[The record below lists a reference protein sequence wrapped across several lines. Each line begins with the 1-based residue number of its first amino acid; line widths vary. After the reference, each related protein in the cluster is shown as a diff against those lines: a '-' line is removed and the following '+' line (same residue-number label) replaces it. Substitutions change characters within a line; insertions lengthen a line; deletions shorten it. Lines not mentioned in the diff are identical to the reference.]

1 MDFIKIDGSFG
12 EGGGQILRTSVALS
26 AITKKP
32 VEVFNIRAKRNNPGL
47 RPQHV
52 TAVKAVASLCNA
64 SVENL
69 SVGSS
74 MIRFSPKEM
83 QGGTMRMD
91 VGTAGSIT
99 MILQAVIP
107 TVSLANKKADVEF
120 VGGTDVRWSPTFDY
134 VRYVLRAAYKTLGIN
149 FDVNV
154 LKRGYYPAG
163 GGVVKASIEP
173 CSKLNTLDMVSAPK
187 VEPKMI
193 SVCSSLPKHVAE
205 RQIAAALSKLQK
217 ENVKCN
223 SYSASLEQSHSP
235 GSSILVYSTSDY
247 GPFIGGDSIGEKDK
261 RAEDVGS
268 EAADKFLDGYLSNAP
283 IDPYLADMLVLP
295 LSLAY
300 GRSKF
305 AVNKASQ
312 HLSTNLYIASKIVNC
327 TYEISKSDGN
337 HLVIIE
343 GKR

>member
-1 MDFIKIDGSFG
+1 MDFIKIDGGFG

-26 AITKKP
+26 AITRKP
-32 VEVFNIRAKRNNPGL
+32 VEVFNIRAKRDNPGL

-52 TAVKAVASLCNA
+52 TAIKAVASLCNA
-64 SVENL
+64 DVENVN
-69 SVGSS
+69 VGSN

-83 QGGTMRMD
+83 QSGSMKMD

-107 TVSLANKKADVEF
+107 AVSLANKKADIEL

-134 VRYVLRAAYKTLGIN
+134 MRYVLRAAYKTLGIN
-149 FDVNV
+149 FDINV
-154 LKRGYYPAG
+154 LKRGYYPVG

-173 CSKLNTLDMVSAPK
+173 CNKLNALDMVSAPK
-187 VEPKMI
+187 IEPKMI

-205 RQIAAALSKLQK
+205 RQIASALSRLQK

-223 SYSASLEQSHSP
+223 SYSASFEQSHSP
-235 GSSILVYSTSDY
+235 GSSILIYSTSDY
-247 GPFIGGDSIGEKDK
+247 GPFIGGDSIGEKGK
-261 RAEDVGS
+261 RSEEVGS
-268 EAADKFLDGYLSNAP
+268 EAADRFLDAYLSNAP

-295 LSLAY
+295 LCLAD

-305 AVNKASQ
+305 AVNKATQ
-312 HLSTNLYIASKIVNC
+312 HLSTNLYIASKIVSC
-327 TYEISKSDGN
+327 SYEISKSDRN
-337 HLVIIE
+337 YVVIIE